1 MSIYIYLEGLGPPSF
16 VLCIPPPLPP
26 RRMGE
31 QEEKGWPPT
40 LPAGQDFDLVILDW
54 HMPKM
59 DGLEVL
65 REMRRRSAANPGA
78 PVPFVVILTADA
90 LTDCAQ
96 PFLDLGANLFM
107 SKPINV
113 PRLREAL
120 EQAALAQQ

>member
-1 MSIYIYLEGLGPPSF
+1 MQRISCKILQTMDIENITVVSNGKAGL
-16 VLCIPPPLPP
+16 
-26 RRMGE
+26 
-31 QEEKGWPPT
+31 Q
-40 LPAGQDFDLVILDW
+40 AGQDFDLVILDW